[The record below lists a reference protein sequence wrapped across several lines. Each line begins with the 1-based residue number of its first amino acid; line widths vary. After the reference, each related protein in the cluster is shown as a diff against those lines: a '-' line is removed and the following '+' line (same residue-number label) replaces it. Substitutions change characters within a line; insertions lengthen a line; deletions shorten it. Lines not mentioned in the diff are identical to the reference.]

1 VVIGGGVSIHWNLF
15 STGDTLASKIASSYQ
30 GAATNLESHSL
41 IYLALILLVFSLL
54 ASISAQS
61 IVRRVA
67 RRQGVGLNRGGLG

>member
-1 VVIGGGVSIHWNLF
+1 MEPVGPPEVSV
-15 STGDTLASKIASSYQ
+15 SS
-30 GAATNLESHSL
+30 ATNLEAHSL

-54 ASISAQS
+54 ASISAQW